1 VNRARALLVLL
12 AGALPAC
19 LDVPEAPVVECSND
33 TECDQ
38 AHGEVCDEG
47 TCYGNPPPGA
57 FAAVISPPSGRSD
70 LVPRELTFFAARH
83 DGWIEGLQLE
93 TPMMLAGRVEGAC
106 APPPQVCDTS
116 TIEATV
122 TVTRRSAFP
131 GGPGFRTIVTSSAG
145 AADASF
151 SVAVPPHHDG
161 DEPYI
166 ITIMPAGRGD
176 EPPTLG
182 TTPAQLVPPARI
194 VVTGTMA
201 ENRTTLLGGIDNPV
215 VEGTLLSSTGNG
227 LGYHRV
233 VAMGRWDEN
242 EALTEVSTVAYTGTD
257 GRFRLTLAAN
267 LIGNVEIVAK
277 PYAALLEPTLR
288 LDGVPAT
295 SSSQRTLTQP
305 AGLGQSRTLT
315 LPITGTDGNGAVNP
329 VRGARVRVTATIGAM
344 LVGDATASFSA
355 EGTTNDAGNVELE
368 VLDGPAIASRYRL
381 EVVPQ
386 AAAKVGIMFDQPLE
400 AYVTPLQL
408 PSRVA
413 MTGVVTDAEGNPL
426 KDVAVT
432 ARPSL
437 RFLWSLDDIT
447 QAFVSGIPA
456 ATTTTSEAGEYVLW
470 VDPMILGTWGRYD
483 LVFEPAGKSRAP
495 AWVKPDVAIP
505 ESLAAAA
512 VTMTQVQLPDAA
524 FLRGNITDP
533 EGNDLAAAELKVF
546 RVADDALISLCAEV
560 SNEPANCPIPAT
572 LQGRGTSDDKGVV
585 RLTLP
590 R

>member
-1 VNRARALLVLL
+1 MKQFRVWLFVL

-19 LDVPEAPVVECSND
+19 LDVPTAPVVECSND

-38 AHGEVCDEG
+38 AHGEICEEG
-47 TCYGNPPPGA
+47 TCYGNPPVGA
-57 FAAVISPPSGRSD
+57 FAAVISPPGDRSD
-70 LVPRELTFFAARH
+70 LVPRELSSLAVQSN
-83 DGWIEGLQLE
+83 GWIDGLQLE
-93 TPMMLAGRVEGAC
+93 TPMTLAGRVEGAC
-106 APPPQVCDTS
+106 PPLPQACDAS
-116 TIEATV
+116 TVEATV
-122 TVTRRSAFP
+122 TVTRRSAFA
-131 GGPGFRTIVTSSAG
+131 GGPGFRTVVMSSAG
-145 AADASF
+145 ATDASF

-176 EPPTLG
+176 EPPMMG
-182 TTPAQLVPPARI
+182 TTPAQTVPPARI
-194 VVTGTMA
+194 VVAGTMA
-201 ENRTTLLGGIDNPV
+201 ESRTTQLGGVDNPV
-215 VEGTLLSSTGNG
+215 VEGTLLSSAGNG

-242 EALTEVSTVAYTGTD
+242 EPLTEVSTVAYTGTD
-257 GRFRLTLAAN
+257 GKFRLTLAAN
-267 LIGNVEIVAK
+267 LVGNVEIVAK

-288 LDGVPAT
+288 LGGVPAT

-305 AGLGQSRTLT
+305 AGLGLPRTIT
-315 LPITGTDGNGAVNP
+315 VPITGTDGNGEVNP
-329 VRGARVRVTATIGAM
+329 VRGARVRVTATIGAQ
-344 LVGDATASFSA
+344 LIGDTTATFSA

-368 VLDGPAIASRYRL
+368 VLDGPAIATRYRL

-386 AAAKVGIMFDQPLE
+386 AAAKFGILFDQALE
-400 AYVTPLQL
+400 QYVVPLQL

-437 RFLWSLDDIT
+437 RFLWSLEDIP
-447 QAFVSGIPA
+447 QSFVSGIPA

-483 LVFEPAGKSRAP
+483 LVFEPAGKTRAP

-505 ESLAAAA
+505 ENLAAAA

-524 FLRGNITDP
+524 FLRGTIKAPNG
-533 EGNDLAAAELKVF
+533 EDLAEAELKVF
-546 RVADDALISLCAEV
+546 RLADDALISLCAEV

-572 LQGRGTSDDKGVV
+572 LQGRGTSDDKGIV